1 MTTHSPADSYR
12 KVPYDLR
19 ASKQIERR
27 MIIDALMCLSRKG
40 FDIAEYQYTGMGSV
54 HFVDFILFHRILGIR
69 KMLSAEYS
77 TGIPK
82 RIAFNKPYR
91 YIDVAFKAIGDVI
104 PSLDPDLQHI
114 LWLDYD
120 FRINKLVTTDVV
132 NAAAALSAGS
142 ILLVTVDVESPVEG
156 MVSTPRKCRKYYLEN
171 CKPFCSPGWP
181 MQDYAESKLH
191 ALNVRVLFNAIK
203 AGLAGR
209 ENVTFLPLFNFS
221 YADGHNM
228 LTIGGMVGTAA
239 NNTTI
244 QGCNFLDAVYLRRS
258 FAEPEYRI
266 PKFVLTRKEKLYLDA
281 AMPAKRGWLPKE
293 FELDPDLIRDYSDVY
308 RFYPSYAELL
318 L

>member
-1 MTTHSPADSYR
+1 
-12 KVPYDLR
+12 
-19 ASKQIERR
+19 

-82 RIAFNKPYR
+82 RITFNKPYR

-142 ILLVTVDVESPVEG
+142 ILMVTVDVESPVEG

-191 ALNVRVLFNAIK
+191 ALNVRILFNAIK
-203 AGLAGR
+203 AGLADCNPPR
-209 ENVTFLPLFNFS
+209 AWSNERFS
-221 YADGHNM
+221 SIRTMMWRIGSIADSQDSPCK
-228 LTIGGMVGTAA
+228 TTARLLHDGA
-239 NNTTI
+239 E
-244 QGCNFLDAVYLRRS
+244 NFLLS
-258 FAEPEYRI
+258 P
-266 PKFVLTRKEKLYLDA
+266 TT
-281 AMPAKRGWLPKE
+281 
-293 FELDPDLIRDYSDVY
+293 VY
-308 RFYPSYAELL
+308 R
-318 L
+318 